1 MDELIWCEWW
11 RRERFVRGE
20 TQLIVRAM
28 KRAQDTHARP
38 VSKKEL
44 LLDLVKKVAAKA
56 VEGGEQQTTN
66 GEGVKPLAQQQ
77 AEEGETQIWPAF
89 TAAYM
94 GRDLLGPIQRYATMY
109 GHRYYRA
116 LLLLLRLQATRRVQK
131 VAPPVAVDISL
142 SNSESSK
149 EVI

>member
-56 VEGGEQQTTN
+56 VEVEQQTTN
-66 GEGVKPLAQQQ
+66 GEGVKPLAQQ
-77 AEEGETQIWPAF
+77 
-89 TAAYM
+89 
-94 GRDLLGPIQRYATMY
+94 GRRKKA
-109 GHRYYRA
+109 
-116 LLLLLRLQATRRVQK
+116 
-131 VAPPVAVDISL
+131 
-142 SNSESSK
+142 
-149 EVI
+149 